1 MLVDVEYYR
10 RNVTG
15 IIFLIGGAQM
25 NYSADRAINSCSED
39 LLGRATFSR
48 KLGQAICDYKG
59 TNSLVMGVF
68 GKWGTGKTSVI
79 NMALQTVEEI
89 TQDAE
94 KKPITLRFL
103 PWNYSDKDNL
113 IWLFFNELQV
123 KIELEGNEEFKKK
136 VGSILK
142 DYAGIFD
149 VASLIPVA
157 GTAVATILKTASQAG
172 GELLSRSPDLNGT
185 KTRLVKAL
193 QEEKQRIIVV
203 VDDIDRLTNEQIR
216 DIFQL
221 VKQVGD
227 LPNIIYVLA
236 MDREVVSNA
245 LTEVHKF
252 DGNEYLEKIIQIP
265 FEIPE
270 LKLSKLYEIFFAKLD
285 GVVNEISPDIIW
297 DQQYLKSVFNNCI
310 APYLH
315 TLRDVNRIINVFHFK
330 YSLLFSETSFEDM
343 VGITTIEVLEP
354 TLYRWIINNK
364 DAVCGGLWHDISARE
379 KRTEE
384 YRRYYENEFKSI
396 GLEPEKT
403 FKCLS
408 ALFPVFK
415 KDVGIVLYDDY
426 NSTNVRSQMRM
437 AHADRFD
444 LYFELDL
451 DSISVPRS
459 LINDCINTL
468 DEDALTSAIKEINQQ
483 GNIVFFIEELNA
495 LIDKIPENR
504 ITLIATVVVL
514 LAESFEGDVNRF
526 GFLLPIYRFACDFAE
541 KLINRLGN
549 DNERFEAYKIILQ
562 KCSMYSLGQLARRIN
577 GIELAYGRLAGK
589 NEDKAGQIISIEGLE
604 ELEVLFVER
613 AKELFELNKTYEI
626 DDFGFIIYLWKC
638 FDENSANEYINSL
651 LSDETKKLKLLC
663 LFAGRWTGSN
673 SKGWGFNPEDYSEYF
688 PEEEILELI
697 EAFDKKRLAEFTELE
712 KIKMASFML
721 IYGKHMSHPSE
732 EEAKELVQ
740 QWMGSAKE

>member
-1 MLVDVEYYR
+1 
-10 RNVTG
+10 
-15 IIFLIGGAQM
+15 M

-39 LLGRATFSR
+39 LLGRATFSK
-48 KLGQAICDYKG
+48 KLGQAISEYKG
-59 TNSLVMGVF
+59 TDSLVLGVF

-89 TQDAE
+89 TKEVE
-94 KKPITLRFL
+94 KKPIILRFS

-113 IWLFFNELQV
+113 IRLFFNELQV
-123 KIELEGNEEFKKK
+123 KIELEGNEDFKKN

-149 VASLIPVA
+149 VASLIPGV
-157 GTAVATILKTASQAG
+157 GTAVAAVLKTASQAG
-172 GELLSRSPDLNGT
+172 GDLLSRTTDLNGT
-185 KTRLVKAL
+185 KTKLVKAL
-193 QEEKQRIIVV
+193 QDEKQKIIVV

-227 LPNIIYVLA
+227 LPNIIYVLT

-270 LKLSKLYEIFFAKLD
+270 LKRSKLYEIFCAKLD
-285 GVVNEISPDIIW
+285 GVINEISPDIIW
-297 DQQYLKSVFNNCI
+297 DQQYFKSVFNNCI

-330 YSLLFSETSFEDM
+330 YSMLYQETSFEDM

-379 KRTEE
+379 KTVEVFKQ
-384 YRRYYENEFKSI
+384 YYEKEFKSI
-396 GLEPEKT
+396 GLNPEKT

-408 ALFPVFK
+408 AMFPVFK
-415 KDVGIVLYDDY
+415 KDIGIVLYDGY
-426 NSTNVRSQMRM
+426 NSTNVRGQMRM
-437 AHADRFD
+437 AHEDRFD

-451 DSISVPRS
+451 DSISVSRAV
-459 LINDCINTL
+459 INDCIYSLN
-468 DEDALTSAIKEINQQ
+468 EDALTSAINEINQQ
-483 GNIVFFIEELNA
+483 GNIVYFIEELNA

-504 ITLIATVVVL
+504 ITLIATAVVL

-526 GFLLPIYRFACDFAE
+526 GFLLPVYGFAWDFAE
-541 KLINRLGN
+541 KLIERLGN
-549 DNERFEAYKIILQ
+549 DNERFEAYKNILQ
-562 KCSMYSLGQLARRIN
+562 KCSMHSLGQLARKIN

-604 ELEVLFVER
+604 ELEALFVER

-688 PEEEILELI
+688 SEGEIIELI
-697 EAFDKKRLAEFTELE
+697 EGFDKKKLTEFTELE
-712 KIKMASFML
+712 RIKLASFIL
-721 IYGKHMSHPSE
+721 IYEKHMSHASE
-732 EEAKELVQ
+732 DEAKNLVQ
-740 QWMGSAKE
+740 QWMGSEKE

>member
-1 MLVDVEYYR
+1 
-10 RNVTG
+10 
-15 IIFLIGGAQM
+15 M

-48 KLGQAICDYKG
+48 KLGQAIFEYKG
-59 TNSLVMGVF
+59 SNSLVLGVF

-89 TQDAE
+89 SQGSE
-94 KKPITLRFL
+94 KKPIIFRFS

-123 KIELEGNEEFKKK
+123 KIEMDGNENFKKN

-142 DYAGIFD
+142 NYADIFN
-149 VASLIPVA
+149 VASLIPVV
-157 GTAVATILKTASQAG
+157 GTAVASTLKSASQAG

-185 KTRLVKAL
+185 KMKLAKAL
-193 QEEKQRIIVV
+193 QDEKQRIIVV

-270 LKLSKLYEIFFAKLD
+270 LKRSKLYEIFFAKLD
-285 GVVNEISPDIIW
+285 GVINEISPDIIW
-297 DQQYLKSVFNNCI
+297 DQQYWNNVFNNCI

-330 YSLLFSETSFEDM
+330 YSMLFQETSFEDM

-379 KRTEE
+379 KKAEE
-384 YRRYYENEFKSI
+384 YQRYYENEFKSI

-415 KDVGIVLYDDY
+415 KDVGIVLYDGY

-444 LYFELDL
+444 LYFELDM
-451 DSISVPRS
+451 DSISVPRP
-459 LINDCINTL
+459 LINDCINSL
-468 DEDALTSAIKEINQQ
+468 DEDALISAIKEINQQ
-483 GNIVFFIEELNA
+483 GNIVYFIEELNA

-526 GFLLPIYRFACDFAE
+526 GFLLPVNGFAWDFAE

-549 DNERFEAYKIILQ
+549 DNERFEAYKHILE
-562 KCSMYSLGQLARRIN
+562 KCSVHSLGRLARKIN

-589 NEDKAGQIISIEGLE
+589 NEDKNGQIISIEELE
-604 ELEVLFVER
+604 KLEVLFVAR
-613 AKELFELNKTYEI
+613 TKELFELNRTYEL

-638 FDENSANEYINSL
+638 LDENSANEYINSL
-651 LSDETKKLKLLC
+651 ISDETKKLKLLC

-688 PEEEILELI
+688 SEGEIIELI
-697 EAFDKKRLAEFTELE
+697 EGFDKKKLTEFTELE
-712 KIKMASFML
+712 RIKLASFML
-721 IYGKHMSHPSE
+721 IYEEHMSHASE
-732 EEAKELVQ
+732 DEAKDLVQ
-740 QWMGSAKE
+740 KWMGSV

>member
-1 MLVDVEYYR
+1 
-10 RNVTG
+10 
-15 IIFLIGGAQM
+15 M
-25 NYSADRAINSCSED
+25 NYSADRAINCCAED

-48 KLGQAICDYKG
+48 RLGQAICEYKG
-59 TNSLVMGVF
+59 TDSLVLGVF

-89 TQDAE
+89 TKDVE
-94 KKPITLRFL
+94 KKPIILRFS

-113 IWLFFNELQV
+113 IWLFFNELQI

-136 VGSILK
+136 VASILK

-149 VASLIPVA
+149 VASLIPGV
-157 GTAVATILKTASQAG
+157 GTAVAAVLKTASQAG
-172 GELLSRSPDLNGT
+172 GDLLFRSPDLNGT
-185 KTRLVKAL
+185 KTKLVKAL
-193 QEEKQRIIVV
+193 QDEKQKIIVV

-270 LKLSKLYEIFFAKLD
+270 LKPSKLYEIFFAKLD
-285 GVVNEISPDIIW
+285 GVINEISPDIIW
-297 DQQYLKSVFNNCI
+297 DQQYFKSVFNNCI

-330 YSLLFSETSFEDM
+330 YSMLYQETSFEDM

-379 KRTEE
+379 KTVEE
-384 YRRYYENEFKSI
+384 FKQYYEKEFKSI
-396 GLEPEKT
+396 VLNPEKT

-415 KDVGIVLYDDY
+415 KDVGIVLYDGY

-444 LYFELDL
+444 LYFELDM
-451 DSISVPRS
+451 DSISVPRP
-459 LINDCINTL
+459 LINDCINSL

-483 GNIVFFIEELNA
+483 GSIVYFIEELNA

-526 GFLLPIYRFACDFAE
+526 GFLLPVYEFAWDFAE

-549 DNERFEAYKIILQ
+549 DNERFEAYKNILE
-562 KCSMYSLGQLARRIN
+562 KCSVHSLGQLARKIN

-589 NEDKAGQIISIEGLE
+589 NEDKNRQIISIEELE
-604 ELEVLFVER
+604 KLEVLFVAR
-613 AKELFELNKTYEI
+613 TKELFELNRTYEL

-688 PEEEILELI
+688 SEGEIIELI
-697 EAFDKKRLAEFTELE
+697 EGFDKKRLAEFTELE
-712 KIKMASFML
+712 QIKMASFML

-732 EEAKELVQ
+732 EEAKDLVQ
-740 QWMGSAKE
+740 QWMGSVKE

>member
-1 MLVDVEYYR
+1 
-10 RNVTG
+10 
-15 IIFLIGGAQM
+15 M

-59 TNSLVMGVF
+59 TDSLVIGVF

-89 TQDAE
+89 TQGDE

-113 IWLFFNELQV
+113 ICLFFNELQV

-149 VASLIPVA
+149 VASLIPGV
-157 GTAVATILKTASQAG
+157 GTAVATFLKTASQAG

-185 KTRLVKAL
+185 KTKLVKAL

-270 LKLSKLYEIFFAKLD
+270 LKPSKLYEIFFAKLD
-285 GVVNEISPDIIW
+285 GVINEISPDIIW
-297 DQQYLKSVFNNCI
+297 DQQYFKSVFNNCI

-330 YSLLFSETSFEDM
+330 YSMLYQETSFEDM

-379 KRTEE
+379 KTVEE
-384 YRRYYENEFKSI
+384 FKQYYEKEFKSI
-396 GLEPEKT
+396 GLNPEKT

-408 ALFPVFK
+408 AMFPVFK
-415 KDVGIVLYDDY
+415 KDIGIVLYDGY
-426 NSTNVRSQMRM
+426 NSTNVRGQMRM
-437 AHADRFD
+437 AHEDRFD

-451 DSISVPRS
+451 DSISVSRAV
-459 LINDCINTL
+459 INDCIYSLN
-468 DEDALTSAIKEINQQ
+468 EDALTSAIKEINQQ
-483 GNIVFFIEELNA
+483 GNIVYFIEELNA

-526 GFLLPIYRFACDFAE
+526 GFLLPVYEFAWDFAE

-549 DNERFEAYKIILQ
+549 DNERFEVYKNILE
-562 KCSMYSLGQLARRIN
+562 KCSVHSLGQLARKIN

-589 NEDKAGQIISIEGLE
+589 NEDKNGQIISIEELE
-604 ELEVLFVER
+604 KLEVLFVEQ
-613 AKELFELNKTYEI
+613 AKKLFELNKIYEI
-626 DDFGFIIYLWKC
+626 DDFVFVIYLWKC
-638 FDENSANEYINSL
+638 FDENSANEYIISL

-673 SKGWGFNPEDYSEYF
+673 SKGWGFNPEDYSEF
-688 PEEEILELI
+688 LPEEEIIELI
-697 EAFDKKRLAEFTELE
+697 EGFDKKRLAEFTELE
-712 KIKMASFML
+712 QIKMASFML
-721 IYGKHMSHPSE
+721 IYGKHMPHPSE
-732 EEAKELVQ
+732 EEAKDLVQ
-740 QWMGSAKE
+740 QWMGSVKE

>member
-1 MLVDVEYYR
+1 
-10 RNVTG
+10 
-15 IIFLIGGAQM
+15 M
-25 NYSADRAINSCSED
+25 NYSADRAINSCAED

-48 KLGQAICDYKG
+48 KLGQAICEYKG
-59 TNSLVMGVF
+59 TDSLVLGVF

-89 TQDAE
+89 TKEVE
-94 KKPITLRFL
+94 KKPIILRFS

-136 VGSILK
+136 VASILK

-149 VASLIPVA
+149 VASLIPGV
-157 GTAVATILKTASQAG
+157 GTAVAAVLKTASQAG
-172 GELLSRSPDLNGT
+172 GDLLSRSPDLNGT
-185 KTRLVKAL
+185 KTKLVKAL
-193 QEEKQRIIVV
+193 QDEKQKIIVV

-245 LTEVHKF
+245 LTEVHRF

-270 LKLSKLYEIFFAKLD
+270 LKRSKLYEIFFAKLD
-285 GVVNEISPDIIW
+285 GVINEISPNIIW
-297 DQQYLKSVFNNCI
+297 DQQYFKSVFNNCI

-330 YSLLFSETSFEDM
+330 YSMLYQETSFEDM

-379 KRTEE
+379 KTVEE
-384 YRRYYENEFKSI
+384 FKQYYEKEFKSI
-396 GLEPEKT
+396 GLNPEKT

-408 ALFPVFK
+408 AMFPVFK
-415 KDVGIVLYDDY
+415 KDIGIVLYDGY
-426 NSTNVRSQMRM
+426 NSTNVRGQMRM
-437 AHADRFD
+437 AHEDRFD

-451 DSISVPRS
+451 DSISVSRAV
-459 LINDCINTL
+459 INDCIYSLN
-468 DEDALTSAIKEINQQ
+468 EDALTSAIKEINQQ
-483 GNIVFFIEELNA
+483 GNIVYFIEELNA

-526 GFLLPIYRFACDFAE
+526 GFLLPVYGFAWDFAE

-549 DNERFEAYKIILQ
+549 DNERFEAYKNILE
-562 KCSMYSLGQLARRIN
+562 KCSVHSLGQLARKIY
-577 GIELAYGRLAGK
+577 GIELAYGRIAGK
-589 NEDKAGQIISIEGLE
+589 NEDKNGQIISIEELE
-604 ELEVLFVER
+604 KLEVLFVAR
-613 AKELFELNKTYEI
+613 TKELFELNRTYEL

-688 PEEEILELI
+688 SEGEIIELI
-697 EAFDKKRLAEFTELE
+697 EGFDKKKLTEFTELE
-712 KIKMASFML
+712 RIKLASFKL
-721 IYGKHMSHPSE
+721 IYGKHMSHASE
-732 EEAKELVQ
+732 DEAKNLVQ
-740 QWMGSAKE
+740 QWMGSEKE

>member
-1 MLVDVEYYR
+1 
-10 RNVTG
+10 
-15 IIFLIGGAQM
+15 M

-59 TNSLVMGVF
+59 TDSLVIGVF

-89 TQDAE
+89 TQGAE
-94 KKPITLRFL
+94 KKPIILRFS

-123 KIELEGNEEFKKK
+123 KIESEGNEEFKKK

-149 VASLIPVA
+149 VASLIPGI
-157 GTAVATILKTASQAG
+157 GTAVATVLKTASQAG

-185 KTRLVKAL
+185 KTKLVKAL

-245 LTEVHKF
+245 LTEVHNF

-285 GVVNEISPDIIW
+285 EVINEISPDIIW

-343 VGITTIEVLEP
+343 VGITTLEVLEP

-379 KRTEE
+379 KKTEE

-408 ALFPVFK
+408 AMFPVFK
-415 KDVGIVLYDDY
+415 KDIGIVLYDGY
-426 NSTNVRSQMRM
+426 NSTNVRGQMRM
-437 AHADRFD
+437 AHEDRFD

-451 DSISVPRS
+451 DSISVSRAV
-459 LINDCINTL
+459 INDCIYSLN
-468 DEDALTSAIKEINQQ
+468 EDALTSAIKEINQQ
-483 GNIVFFIEELNA
+483 GNIVYFIEELNA

-526 GFLLPIYRFACDFAE
+526 GFLLPVYGFAWDFAE

-549 DNERFEAYKIILQ
+549 DNERFEAYKNILE
-562 KCSMYSLGQLARRIN
+562 KCSVHSLGQLARKIN

-589 NEDKAGQIISIEGLE
+589 NEDKNGQIISIEELE
-604 ELEVLFVER
+604 KLEVLFVAR
-613 AKELFELNKTYEI
+613 TKELFELNRTYEL

-673 SKGWGFNPEDYSEYF
+673 SKGWGFNQEDYSEYF
-688 PEEEILELI
+688 SEGEIIELI
-697 EAFDKKRLAEFTELE
+697 EGFDKKKLTEFTELE
-712 KIKMASFML
+712 RIKLASFML
-721 IYGKHMSHPSE
+721 IYGKHMSHASE
-732 EEAKELVQ
+732 DEAKNLVQ
-740 QWMGSAKE
+740 QWMGSEKE

>member
-1 MLVDVEYYR
+1 
-10 RNVTG
+10 
-15 IIFLIGGAQM
+15 M

-59 TNSLVMGVF
+59 TDSLVIGVF

-89 TQDAE
+89 TKDVE
-94 KKPITLRFL
+94 KKPIILRFS

-123 KIELEGNEEFKKK
+123 KIELEGNEDFKKN

-149 VASLIPVA
+149 VASLIPGV
-157 GTAVATILKTASQAG
+157 GTAVAAVLKAASQAG
-172 GELLSRSPDLNGT
+172 GDLLSRSPDLNGT
-185 KTRLVKAL
+185 KTKLVKAL

-227 LPNIIYVLA
+227 LPNIIYVLV

-270 LKLSKLYEIFFAKLD
+270 LKPSKLYEIFFAKLD
-285 GVVNEISPDIIW
+285 GVINEISRDIIW
-297 DQQYLKSVFNNCI
+297 DQQYWNNVFNNCI

-330 YSLLFSETSFEDM
+330 YSMLFQETSFEDM

-379 KRTEE
+379 KKAEE
-384 YRRYYENEFKSI
+384 CRRYYENEFKSI

-415 KDVGIVLYDDY
+415 KDVGIVLYDGY

-444 LYFELDL
+444 LYFELDM
-451 DSISVPRS
+451 DSISVPRP
-459 LINDCINTL
+459 LINDCINSL

-483 GNIVFFIEELNA
+483 GNIVYFIEELNA

-504 ITLIATVVVL
+504 IILIATVVFL
-514 LAESFEGDVNRF
+514 LAESFEGDVNRL
-526 GFLLPIYRFACDFAE
+526 GFLLPAYGFAWDFAE

-549 DNERFEAYKIILQ
+549 DNERFEAYKNILQ
-562 KCSMYSLGQLARRIN
+562 RCSVHSLGHLARKIN
-577 GIELAYGRLAGK
+577 GIELAYGRLAGT
-589 NEDKAGQIISIEGLE
+589 NEDKNGQIISIEELE
-604 ELEVLFVER
+604 KLEVLFVAR
-613 AKELFELNKTYEI
+613 TKELFELNRTYEL

-638 FDENSANEYINSL
+638 FDENFANEYINSL

-673 SKGWGFNPEDYSEYF
+673 SKGWDFNPEDYSEYF
-688 PEEEILELI
+688 SEGEIIELI
-697 EAFDKKRLAEFTELE
+697 EGFDKKKLAEFTELE
-712 KIKMASFML
+712 RIKLASFML

-732 EEAKELVQ
+732 EEAKDLVQ
-740 QWMGSAKE
+740 QWMGSVKE